1 MSPAWKHHGRK
12 QKLSLPDGWK
22 IEKKKYRYGT
32 DKFYREE
39 STGKLCRSIPEV
51 KRYLEQNSVANLK
64 PPLDMDGSTSSTAP
78 VESTISCLGRQ
89 NLMKPKA
96 TSFSDEHI
104 SQDNNKSSGGHR
116 NDGQREMVQLESAQE
131 KKPVKKMNKFNLKEL
146 PESMDD
152 DYL

>member
-1 MSPAWKHHGRK
+1 MSPAWKHRGRK

-22 IEKKKYRYGT
+22 IEKKKYRYRT

-51 KRYLEQNSVANLK
+51 K
-64 PPLDMDGSTSSTAP
+64 
-78 VESTISCLGRQ
+78 
-89 NLMKPKA
+89 
-96 TSFSDEHI
+96 SFS
-104 SQDNNKSSGGHR
+104 GHR

>member
-1 MSPAWKHHGRK
+1 M
-12 QKLSLPDGWK
+12 
-22 IEKKKYRYGT
+22 E
-32 DKFYREE
+32 
-39 STGKLCRSIPEV
+39 
-51 KRYLEQNSVANLK
+51 
-64 PPLDMDGSTSSTAP
+64 
-78 VESTISCLGRQ
+78 GRQ